1 MTVSQKAIGILAL
14 LDQGE
19 KSEDCPFKKT
29 KYLFERPRLHSLHIP
44 AQVEEESCRTL
55 AGRSQHL
62 HTGNTNIVI
71 IEEETG
77 RREGKGR
84 RCCLGGRKS
93 FNPMPRKRM
102 I

>member
-29 KYLFERPRLHSLHIP
+29 KHLFERHRLHSLHIP

-62 HTGNTNIVI
+62 HTGNTNVAI
-71 IEEETG
+71 IEEETDRRR
-77 RREGKGR
+77 RREGK
-84 RCCLGGRKS
+84 CQIILAAK
-93 FNPMPRKRM
+93 
-102 I
+102 